1 MKVRATKTGFYE
13 SLRSVGDVFHVPDG
27 ETASWF
33 VAVDETRPDHK
44 PDKPKGKKE
53 DDSKPA

>member
-1 MKVRATKTGFYE
+1 MKVIAIADGYYNRQIRKT
-13 SLRSVGDVFHVPDG
+13 GDVFDVPEG

-33 VAVDETRPDHK
+33 VAVEEPQPEK
-44 PDKPKGKKE
+44 PEKKGKKE

>member
-1 MKVRATKTGFYE
+1 MKVRAIKMGFYE
-13 SLRSVGDVFHVPDG
+13 ALRSVGDVFDVPDG

-33 VAVDETRPDHK
+33 VPVEDPQ
-44 PDKPKGKKE
+44 PDKPEKKGKKE

>member
-1 MKVRATKTGFYE
+1 MKVRAIKMGFYE
-13 SLRSVGDVFHVPDG
+13 ALRSVGDVFDVPDG

-33 VAVDETRPDHK
+33 VAVEDEAK
-44 PDKPKGKKE
+44 PEKKGKKE